1 MRKGK
6 TDKVLN
12 KNKPQS
18 ETEEDWNLG
27 EDDGRSYESD
37 VDKSIQIILLS
48 LTMIPKL
55 MIGYNS
61 TETKRKKEKKSY
73 LEKGKERERK
83 KVKEKGQ
90 QI

>member
-6 TDKVLN
+6 MDKVLN
-12 KNKPQS
+12 KNKPTS

-37 VDKSIQIILLS
+37 VDKSIQNFFLS

-55 MIGYNS
+55 MFGVVIINS
-61 TETKRKKEKKSY
+61 TIRHENTFATLY
-73 LEKGKERERK
+73 
-83 KVKEKGQ
+83 
-90 QI
+90 

>member
-12 KNKPQS
+12 KNKPTS

-27 EDDGRSYESD
+27 EGDGRSYESD
-37 VDKSIQIILLS
+37 VDKSIQNFFLS

-55 MIGYNS
+55 MFGFNS
-61 TETKRKKEKKSY
+61 IEIKRKKEKKGC
-73 LEKGKERERK
+73 LEKEKERERK
-83 KVKEKGQ
+83 KVK
-90 QI
+90 